1 MDDTN
6 VMNNTDIVSMFN
18 QFKNDPNMHTD
29 VYSGGCIQRTGK
41 ILEKIQGACY
51 VVFVG
56 ENGQDIRCLDTGTR
70 WKQHYVPV
78 VFDETRTPVVLDV
91 CLMDGPE
98 TLDNYMKHFENLVL
112 FLGPD
117 SELRLQDLNTY
128 EPVSAQNILDE
139 MSVSAR
145 DRIIPNRVQSK
156 WLENFYSFPSKVCVF
171 KKMIEKQ

>member
-1 MDDTN
+1 
-6 VMNNTDIVSMFN
+6 MNNADIVSVFN
-18 QFKNDPNMHTD
+18 KFRNDPQMHTD

-41 ILEKIQGACY
+41 ILEDIPDACY
-51 VVFVG
+51 VIFMG
-56 ENGQDIRCLDTGTR
+56 ENGQDICCSDTKTK
-70 WKQHYVPV
+70 WKQHYVPI

-112 FLGPD
+112 FVGPD

-139 MSVSAR
+139 ISVSAR
-145 DRIIPNRVQSK
+145 DRITPNSVRSK
-156 WLENFYSFPSKVCVF
+156 WLENFCSFPAKVCAF
-171 KKMIEKQ
+171 KKMMEKQ